1 MMERC
6 DIYDRDRGRT
16 GRTMVRG
23 DAIAPGDY
31 HMVVHVCIVNS
42 RGEMLI
48 QQRQPFK
55 KGWPDMWDLS
65 ASGSA
70 LAGDTSAQ
78 AAQRELLE
86 ELGLALDFSGIRPQ
100 LTVNFE
106 HGFGDYYVVGAD
118 VDLDSLTLQ
127 PEEVQ
132 RAAWATKER
141 IFAMIDAGEF
151 IPYHKSLIALLFDV
165 KGRLGAQTGRAHG

>member
-1 MMERC
+1 MSELW
-6 DIYDRDRGRT
+6 DVYDRERVKT

-23 DAIAPGDY
+23 DAIAPGDC
-31 HMVVHVCIVNS
+31 HVVVHVCIINS

-55 KGWPDMWDLS
+55 EGWPNMWDLTVG
-65 ASGSA
+65 GSA

-78 AAQRELLE
+78 AARRELLE
-86 ELGLALDFSGIRPQ
+86 ELGVALDFTDMRPQ
-100 LTVNFE
+100 LTVNFAG
-106 HGFGDYYVVGAD
+106 GFDDIYVVGAD
-118 VDLDSLTLQ
+118 VELCSLKLQ

-132 RAAWATKER
+132 RADWASRER

>member
-1 MMERC
+1 MERWDVYDC
-6 DIYDRDRGRT
+6 DRAGT

-23 DAIAPGDY
+23 EPIAPGDY
-31 HMVVHVCIVNS
+31 HIVVHVCIVNT

-55 KGWPDMWDLS
+55 EGWPNMWDVS
-65 ASGSA
+65 VGGSA

-78 AAQRELLE
+78 AAQRELFE
-86 ELGLALDFSGIRPQ
+86 ELGMELDFSSMRPQ

-106 HGFGDYYVVGAD
+106 GGFDDYYVVEAD
-118 VDLDSLTLQ
+118 VDLCSLKLQ

-132 RAAWATKER
+132 CVDWAGRER
-141 IFAMIDAGEF
+141 IFSMIDAGEF

-165 KGRLGAQTGRAHG
+165 KGRIGAQTGRAHG